1 MAFCVLHLVIL
12 IMERGIFKKVKQHW
26 ISWISWMRFLE
37 VWLLFEVG
45 GSQDQSHSPGKSRLH
60 DGHHIR
66 TPGDSSNARIKLDE
80 HGWKPLN
87 HTTIYDIIILNLYSD
102 NLKAQTDCNQKAQRT
117 KPGFTPLTLTEILED
132 FRASAGK
139 LRPLLV
145 NFIDTWWILRWYT
158 RLKKASQHVGLWTPN
173 ELQTNQKT
181 KKTSKKCS
189 NTTEA
194 CFAAP

>member
-1 MAFCVLHLVIL
+1 MFTSSLTELKDGIASGGGPHTTMAFCVLHLVIL

-66 TPGDSSNARIKLDE
+66 TPGDSSNVRIKLDE

-87 HTTIYDIIILNLYSD
+87 HTTIYDIIIFNLYSD
-102 NLKAQTDCNQKAQRT
+102 NLKDTNGLQSEGTTDKTRFHSFDFNCWRT
-117 KPGFTPLTLTEILED
+117 LE
-132 FRASAGK
+132 
-139 LRPLLV
+139 LV
-145 NFIDTWWILRWYT
+145 RESFDHCWWILSTLGEFWDDT
-158 RLKKASQHVGLWTPN
+158 RD
-173 ELQTNQKT
+173 
-181 KKTSKKCS
+181 
-189 NTTEA
+189 
-194 CFAAP
+194 